1 MYLKPRLRAVANMI
15 PDCEC
20 FADIGTD
27 HAYIPIAML
36 KEKTAKIAI
45 ASDIGIGPLKHAQ
58 ENIKKENLENKIFI
72 RIGAGLASIKMNE
85 INGAVIAGMGG
96 KMIRKILENDKE
108 KAEATEWFVL
118 QPMKNA
124 PELRRWLVNN
134 GYIICE
140 ESLAKEDWHIYEILF
155 VKHGEM
161 KIEDEFYYETGV
173 TENIKIHLMKNKR
186 EKENLRKLNLIEWRK
201 CYESQSKR
209 HNKHN
214 ESFSTEKICR
224 IMGQSR
230 TANRKSRQRN
240 RNRVNSIGCNIG
252 CSKKSCREKSWND
265 YYTSS
270 ASL

>member
-58 ENIKKENLENKIFI
+58 ENIKKENLENKIFT
-72 RIGAGLASIKMNE
+72 RIGAGLTSIKMNE

-124 PELRRWLVNN
+124 PELRKWLVNN

-155 VKHGEM
+155 VKHGKM

-173 TENIKIHLMKNKR
+173 TENIKKHPLYKNFFERKIYKR
-186 EKENLRKLNLIEWRK
+186 KRLLSMINENTSDEKQKGKRKLAEIEL
-201 CYESQSKR
+201 
-209 HNKHN
+209 
-214 ESFSTEKICR
+214 
-224 IMGQSR
+224 
-230 TANRKSRQRN
+230 NRM
-240 RNRVNSIGCNIG
+240 
-252 CSKKSCREKSWND
+252 EEM
-265 YYTSS
+265 
-270 ASL
+270 L

>member
-36 KEKTAKIAI
+36 KEKTAKTAI

-58 ENIKKENLENKIFI
+58 ENIKKENLENKIFT

-124 PELRRWLVNN
+124 PELRKWLVNN

-155 VKHGEM
+155 VKHGKM

-173 TENIKIHLMKNKR
+173 TENIKKHPLYKNFLERKIYKR
-186 EKENLRKLNLIEWRK
+186 KRLLAMINENTSDEKQKGKRKLAEIEL
-201 CYESQSKR
+201 
-209 HNKHN
+209 
-214 ESFSTEKICR
+214 
-224 IMGQSR
+224 
-230 TANRKSRQRN
+230 NRM
-240 RNRVNSIGCNIG
+240 
-252 CSKKSCREKSWND
+252 EEM
-265 YYTSS
+265 
-270 ASL
+270 L